1 MIALHGVCR
10 VAHLGKAVNG
20 NVIDVLGVHRALA
33 DHCVADGA
41 GDGLQ
46 FPFPLAFEPVQFVQ
60 YVRLGEAVGTRH
72 PPIGEIQSVQFIKEA
87 EDGFLAVGDWHDDT
101 HVLPTDLRFKSAVK
115 RRIIEIFVDEEAISR
130 IFERSVVVRDGGMQ
144 IGEQSVLVQKVH
156 GDPQSLEHIVELFD
170 LLGKEGKD
178 VLRLGHLL
186 LAPFNDEF
194 FDLLLPVFG
203 RQEVQCSVE
212 GGFVV
217 DSRGEQLAAFGIHA
231 ARHGIGEIIRRR
243 VCGRWRALR
252 FKVEDI
258 VGFESCECLM
268 EAVRNDR
275 QFLLHGGVK
284 IRTPILPRRL

>member
-1 MIALHGVCR
+1 
-10 VAHLGKAVNG
+10 
-20 NVIDVLGVHRALA
+20 
-33 DHCVADGA
+33 
-41 GDGLQ
+41 
-46 FPFPLAFEPVQFVQ
+46 
-60 YVRLGEAVGTRH
+60 
-72 PPIGEIQSVQFIKEA
+72 
-87 EDGFLAVGDWHDDT
+87 
-101 HVLPTDLRFKSAVK
+101 
-115 RRIIEIFVDEEAISR
+115 
-130 IFERSVVVRDGGMQ
+130 MQ

-156 GDPQSLEHIVELFD
+156 GDPQPLEHIVEFFN

-186 LAPFNDEF
+186 LAPLNDEF

-203 RQEVQCSVE
+203 RQEVQCPVK

-258 VGFESCECLM
+258 ARLESCKCLM

-284 IRTPILPRRL
+284 IRTSILPRRLQRSVLVDTDSNAIAFHMNTGKFAKRHGIRKTMYFALKQVQLVQFLPPLRSLLPALRFPPHHPSVRAALH